1 MSKHKVE
8 NAKDD
13 NAKDDN
19 AKDDNAK
26 DDNNLSET
34 SGGVETEQFDIGA
47 ILETMVGPR
56 NVSGEMITTAGHL
69 RRRMASFYDLVS
81 TKCNNFL
88 DNYQHPEDLEEDD
101 EIIELDAMK
110 IKTAA
115 ITIEKSLNSNIK
127 KPKKRTK
134 SSQPFDRLT
143 HYDRKQ
149 KLETDAL
156 YSPLYILALVI
167 NLYKLNTALKV
178 AIDADAEIDKS
189 EYPDRGWPVY
199 NYEEVDTFCDE
210 LEGLLS
216 SLDFLKADDVATK
229 IQAFNEEFPEIPEAY
244 EDD

>member
-8 NAKDD
+8 NV
-13 NAKDDN
+13 
-19 AKDDNAK
+19 KDDNAK
-26 DDNNLSET
+26 DDNNISET
-34 SGGVETEQFDIGA
+34 PGGVETEEFDIDA
-47 ILETMVGPR
+47 ILETMVGSR
-56 NVSGEMITTAGHL
+56 NASGEMITAAGHL
-69 RRRMASFYDLVS
+69 RRRMVNLYDTVG
-81 TKCNNFL
+81 TKCNEFL

-101 EIIELDAMK
+101 EIIELDPK
-110 IKTAA
+110 NIKTAA
-115 ITIEKSLNSNIK
+115 ITVEKSLNGNIK

-189 EYPDRGWPVY
+189 EYPDRGWTVY
-199 NYEEVDTFCDE
+199 NYEEVDAFCDE
-210 LEGLLS
+210 LDGLLS

-229 IQAFNEEFPEIPEAY
+229 IQGFHEEFPEIPEAC